1 MLMEKIESD
10 LKVALKG
17 KDTIKVSTLR
27 FLKSALQ
34 NLAIEKRKNLE
45 EKDIVSVIKRHVKQR
60 VDSIDSFTKG
70 NRLDLVEKEALELEI
85 LKGYLPEE
93 ISQEDLTQI
102 IKGII
107 GQSQA
112 SSLKDMGNI
121 IKLVMAQTKGQADG
135 GRVSSL
141 VRDEILKANKG

>member
-10 LKVALKG
+10 LKAALKG
-17 KDTIKVSTLR
+17 KDTVKVSTLR

-34 NLAIEKRKNLE
+34 NLAIEKRNNLE
-45 EKDIVSVIKRHVKQR
+45 EKDVLSVIKRHVRQR
-60 VDSIDSFTKG
+60 MDSIDGFKKG
-70 NRLDLVEKEALELEI
+70 NRLDLVEKEQLELEI

-93 ISQEDLTQI
+93 ISQEALMQI
-102 IKGII
+102 IKDVIAE
-107 GQSQA
+107 SEA

-121 IKLVMAQTKGQADG
+121 IKLVMEQTKGQADG

-141 VRDEILKANKG
+141 VKAEILKANKA